1 MQLSDALPEPS
12 PDVTDETM
20 HARQLPGEGAAHV
33 VEIVQTL
40 DAIGCT
46 APIGVEV
53 FSDALWAMDPGD
65 AARRDLRR
73 DRAGAGERGGAPALK
88 ERTGRAS
95 RTSEYN

>member
-1 MQLSDALPEPS
+1 
-12 PDVTDETM
+12 M

-53 FSDALWAMDPGD
+53 FSDTLWAMDPGD
-65 AARRDLRR
+65 AARGDLRR
-73 DRAGAGERGGAPALK
+73 HRAGAGERGA
-88 ERTGRAS
+88 RT
-95 RTSEYN
+95 TSELNERVQQAVGTSQ